1 MVDEEIM
8 KTYSSILHTWRK
20 QTQGWLYAVIVTLF
34 EKPLFWFGVCMLIL
48 AVLVGR

>member
-1 MVDEEIM
+1 M
-8 KTYSSILHTWRK
+8 TPYRSLLHTWRK

-48 AVLVGR
+48 AVMVVR